1 MWGMMAQLSRTQQ
14 AALAGV
20 LLLALVGV
28 LALRLHSKAPSEP
41 TSTPGAPTGAQ
52 SSSSSASAHNPASP
66 TPVYHGAAP
75 GVEGLT
81 RDIAKAHGAV
91 ATSQQNAA
99 DLQRRSAQASGEA
112 PHASGGAT
120 AAGRGQAAA
129 NTTRTAAGARP
140 AGKAATGVSTQ
151 GAARSAGAN
160 RGRNAGSS
168 RPASPNRAPQQVQVE
183 RELAH
188 GQTVMLV
195 FWYPK
200 SSVDAAVRSQALALA
215 HGSHGKLAVHV
226 ARPDQVGLFG
236 PVTEVAHVYQ
246 TPTILIVNKHGLVS
260 TLTGLTDEFSLKQ
273 AVREAERA
281 DR

>member
-1 MWGMMAQLSRTQQ
+1 MWGVMAQLSRTQQ

-20 LLLALVGV
+20 LLLALVAV
-28 LALRLHSKAPSEP
+28 LALRLHGKAPSEP
-41 TSTPGAPTGAQ
+41 TSTTPSAPAGAH
-52 SSSSSASAHNPASP
+52 SSRSSASAHNPASP

-99 DLQRRSAQASGEA
+99 ELQRRSAQASGEA
-112 PHASGGAT
+112 PHASGGTT
-120 AAGRGQAAA
+120 AAQAK
-129 NTTRTAAGARP
+129 P
-140 AGKAATGVSTQ
+140 AGKAATGVGTQ
-151 GAARSAGAN
+151 GAARSAGAH
-160 RGRNAGSS
+160 RGQGAGSG
-168 RPASPNRAPQQVQVE
+168 RPVSTNRAPQQVQVE

-195 FWYPK
+195 FWYPR
-200 SSVDAAVRSQALALA
+200 SSVDVSVRSQALALA
-215 HGSHGKLAVHV
+215 HGSRGKLAVHV

-246 TPTILIVNKHGLVS
+246 TPTVLIVNKHGLVS

-273 AVREAERA
+273 AVREAERVN
-281 DR
+281 R